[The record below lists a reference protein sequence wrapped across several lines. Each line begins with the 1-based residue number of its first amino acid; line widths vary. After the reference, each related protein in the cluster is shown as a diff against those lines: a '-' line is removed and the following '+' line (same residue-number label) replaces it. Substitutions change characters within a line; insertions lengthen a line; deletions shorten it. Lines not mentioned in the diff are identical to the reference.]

1 MSPYSLD
8 NQPRHTYL
16 TRTYIYSIVA
26 GPMQKSELTYGADTD
41 SFLMKHSFVKVIKGS
56 MLEKLL

>member
-1 MSPYSLD
+1 
-8 NQPRHTYL
+8 
-16 TRTYIYSIVA
+16 
-26 GPMQKSELTYGADTD
+26 MQKSELTYGADTD